1 MANIFIDGDE
11 IAKLKD
17 ILETIINPS
26 IQSFQPNADLNNLK
40 SGFYRDANLSLKNK
54 PDGIDTFALYVA
66 LDFKGWGILQFA
78 FPATKN
84 TVYYRSIALSPTVWN
99 ELGGVKAHYR
109 LYYATL
115 KEVA

>member
-26 IQSFQPNADLNNLK
+26 IQSFQPNAD
-40 SGFYRDANLSLKNK
+40 
-54 PDGIDTFALYVA
+54 
-66 LDFKGWGILQFA
+66 FKGGGILQFA

-84 TVYYRSIALSPTVWN
+84 TVYYRSIAPSPTVWN
-99 ELGGVKAHYR
+99 ELG
-109 LYYATL
+109 
-115 KEVA
+115 EVLISLLSHLFSSRKVVFA